1 MTLYLKDATYIDWK
15 TLAFQSG
22 HLAVGGGDDGGIR
35 FLDALPTEDERGA
48 DDRVLDCSRRL
59 VTKSFGCGHHH
70 IYSALARGMPAPAKI
85 PHNFSEI
92 LQYIWWHLDKSLDTE
107 MIEASAL
114 VSGLYCA
121 KNGVTFVI
129 DHHASPFA
137 IENSLETIA
146 KAFDRVGIS
155 HLLCYEISDRDGEGP
170 REKGLQE
177 TDTFLSSGRQGHVG
191 LHASFTVG
199 DDLLNRA
206 VALAQKHNT
215 GLHVHVAEDAVD
227 QESCLKH
234 HNKRVMERYT
244 QAGVLDLSKSI
255 LSHCIHLDQK
265 EKRLIRRSDVYV
277 VQNTESN
284 LNNNVGVTNYRELG
298 ENIILGT
305 DGMHSDMLR
314 SAKAAFLTGQA
325 AEGLDMAGV
334 YSRFR
339 KVHDYIGDN
348 GFSGDGDNNLVIL
361 DYDSPT
367 DINADNFLGHFV
379 YGIDARHVESVISCG
394 KLIVENKKLSTVAED
409 EILAFSREMGRKLW
423 AKMQKKV
430 SSD

>member
-22 HLAVGGGDDGGIR
+22 HLAVGTGDDDGIR
-35 FLDALPTEDERGA
+35 FLNTIPPEDERSV

-70 IYSALARGMPAPAKI
+70 IYSALARGMPAPSKI

-92 LQYIWWHLDKSLDTE
+92 LQYIWWHLDKSLDKE

-114 VSGLYCA
+114 VSALYCA

-155 HLLCYEISDRDGEGP
+155 HLLCYEISDRDGDGP
-170 REKGLQE
+170 KEKGLQE

-206 VALAQKHNT
+206 VALAQRHDT
-215 GLHVHVAEDAVD
+215 GLHVHVAEDALD
-227 QESCLKH
+227 QEFCLKRY
-234 HNKRVMERYT
+234 NKRVVERYT
-244 QAGVLDLSKSI
+244 EAGVLDLPKSI
-255 LSHCIHLDQK
+255 LAHCIHLDAA
-265 EKRLIRRSDVYV
+265 EKNLIRRSDVYI

-298 ENIILGT
+298 DNIILGT

-314 SAKAAFLTGQA
+314 SAKAAFLTGQLS
-325 AEGLDMAGV
+325 EGLDMAGV

-367 DINADNFLGHFV
+367 DINESNFLGHFV
-379 YGIDARHVESVISCG
+379 YGIDARHVESVISSG
-394 KLIVENKKLSTVAED
+394 KLIVENKKLLTVAED

-423 AKMQKKV
+423 QKMEK
-430 SSD
+430 

>member
-15 TLAFQSG
+15 TLAFQTA
-22 HLAVGGGDDGGIR
+22 HLAVSPGDDGGIR
-35 FLDALPTEDERGA
+35 FLDALPKA
-48 DDRVLDCSRRL
+48 DDLGTEAKILDCRRRL

-70 IYSALARGMPAPAKI
+70 IYSALARGMPAPVKI

-92 LQYIWWHLDKSLDTE
+92 LQYVWWHLDKSLDMD

-114 VSGLYCA
+114 VSALYCA

-137 IENSLETIA
+137 IEDSLETIA
-146 KAFDRVGIS
+146 GAFDRVGIS
-155 HLLCYEISDRDGEGP
+155 HLLCYEISDRDGDGP
-170 REKGLQE
+170 KEKGLQE

-206 VALAQKHNT
+206 VDLARKHNT
-215 GLHVHVAEDAVD
+215 GLHVHVAEDTVD
-227 QESCLKH
+227 QESCLKQY
-234 HNKRVMERYT
+234 NKRVVERYAE
-244 QAGVLDLSKSI
+244 AGALELSKSI
-255 LSHCIHLDQK
+255 FSHCIHLNEN
-265 EKRLIRRSDVYV
+265 EKRLLRESDVTI

-284 LNNNVGVTNYRELG
+284 LNNNVGITNYRELG
-298 ENIILGT
+298 DNIILGT

-325 AEGLDMAGV
+325 SEGLGMDTV
-334 YSRFR
+334 YGRFR
-339 KVHDYIGDN
+339 RLHDYIRDN
-348 GFSGDGDNNLVIL
+348 GFKGDTNNNLVIL

-367 DINADNFLGHFV
+367 DINASNFLGHFV
-379 YGIDARHVESVISCG
+379 YGIEARHVDSVISSG
-394 KLIVENKKLSTVAED
+394 KLIVENKKLLTVAED
-409 EILAFSREMGRKLW
+409 EILAFSREMSRKLW
-423 AKMQKKV
+423 EKMLK
-430 SSD
+430 

>member
-15 TLAFQSG
+15 TLEFQSG
-22 HLAVGGGDDGGIR
+22 HLAVSAGDAGGIG
-35 FLDALPTEDERGA
+35 FLDALPPEDERCAG
-48 DDRVLDCSRRL
+48 DRVLDCSGRL

-70 IYSALARGMPAPAKI
+70 IYSALARGMPAPSKI

-114 VSGLYCA
+114 VSALYCA

-146 KAFDRVGIS
+146 NAFDRVGIS
-155 HLLCYEISDRDGEGP
+155 HLLCYEISDRDGDGP
-170 REKGLQE
+170 KEKGLQE
-177 TDTFLSSGRQGHVG
+177 TETFLSSGRQGHVG

-199 DDLLNRA
+199 DDLLTRA
-206 VALAQKHNT
+206 VALAQRHNT

-227 QESCLKH
+227 QESCLKLYR
-234 HNKRVMERYT
+234 KRVVERYAE
-244 QAGVLDLSKSI
+244 AGVLDLPKSL
-255 LSHCIHLDQK
+255 LSHCIHLD
-265 EKRLIRRSDVYV
+265 ETERDLIRRSDVYV

-314 SAKAAFLTGQA
+314 SAKAAFLTGQTT
-325 AEGLDMAGV
+325 EGLDMAGV
-334 YSRFR
+334 YNRFR
-339 KVHDYIGDN
+339 KIHEYIGGN

-367 DINADNFLGHFV
+367 DINESNFLGHFV
-379 YGIDARHVESVISCG
+379 YGIDARHVDGVISSG
-394 KLIVENKKLSTVAED
+394 KLIVENKKLLTIDED
-409 EILAFSREMGRKLW
+409 EILAFSREMGKKLW
-423 AKMQKKV
+423 AKMQK
-430 SSD
+430 

>member
-1 MTLYLKDATYIDWK
+1 MTLYLKDATCIDWK
-15 TLAFQSG
+15 TLAFRSG
-22 HLAVGGGDDGGIR
+22 HLAVDAGDGGGIR
-35 FLDALPTEDERGA
+35 FVDALPPDEGMGV
-48 DDRVLDCSRRL
+48 DDRVLDCRRRL

-70 IYSALARGMPAPAKI
+70 IYSALARGMPAPSKI
-85 PHNFSEI
+85 PGNFSEI

-114 VSGLYCA
+114 VSALYCA

-146 KAFDRVGIS
+146 GAFDRVGIS

-170 REKGLQE
+170 REKGLEE
-177 TDTFLSSGRQGHVG
+177 TDRFLSSGRQGHVG

-206 VALAQKHNT
+206 VRLAQKHNT
-215 GLHVHVAEDAVD
+215 GLHVHVAEDTVD
-227 QESCLKH
+227 QKSCLEQY
-234 HNKRVMERYT
+234 NKRVVERYHD
-244 QAGVLDLSKSI
+244 AGVLELPGTI
-255 LSHCIHLDQK
+255 LSHCIHLAEK
-265 EKRLIRRSDVYV
+265 EKDLIRGSDACV

-284 LNNNVGVTNYRELG
+284 LNNNVGVTNYKELG
-298 ENIILGT
+298 ENIMLGT

-314 SAKAAFLTGQA
+314 SAKAAFLNGQA
-325 AEGLDMAGV
+325 TEGLDMAGV

-339 KVHDYIGDN
+339 KIHDYIDDN
-348 GFSGDGDNNLVIL
+348 AFGGDGDNNLVIL

-367 DINADNFLGHFV
+367 DIDQNNFLGHFV
-379 YGIDARHVESVISCG
+379 YGIDARHVDSVISSG
-394 KLIVENKKLSTVAED
+394 KLIVENKKLLTAAED
-409 EILAFSREMGRKLW
+409 EILGFSREMGRKLW
-423 AKMQKKV
+423 RKMQA
-430 SSD
+430 

>member
-22 HLAVGGGDDGGIR
+22 HLAVGTGDDDGIR
-35 FLDALPTEDERGA
+35 FLNTIPPEDERSV

-70 IYSALARGMPAPAKI
+70 IYSALARGMPAPSKI

-92 LQYIWWHLDKSLDTE
+92 LQYIWWHLDKSLDKE

-114 VSGLYCA
+114 VSALYCA

-155 HLLCYEISDRDGEGP
+155 HLLCYEISDRDGDGP
-170 REKGLQE
+170 KEKGLQE

-206 VALAQKHNT
+206 VALAQRHDT
-215 GLHVHVAEDAVD
+215 GLHVHVAEDALD
-227 QESCLKH
+227 QESCLKRY
-234 HNKRVMERYT
+234 NKRVVERYT
-244 QAGVLDLSKSI
+244 EAGVLDLPKSI
-255 LSHCIHLDQK
+255 LAHCIHLDAA
-265 EKRLIRRSDVYV
+265 EKNLIRRSDVYI

-298 ENIILGT
+298 DNIILGT

-314 SAKAAFLTGQA
+314 SAKAAFLTGQLS
-325 AEGLDMAGV
+325 EGLDMAGV

-367 DINADNFLGHFV
+367 DINESNFLGHFV
-379 YGIDARHVESVISCG
+379 YGIDARHVESVISSG
-394 KLIVENKKLSTVAED
+394 KLIVENKKLLTVAED

-423 AKMQKKV
+423 QKMEK
-430 SSD
+430 